1 MVQKLT
7 ESRFGISKLG
17 IPIEIRSLKN
27 KQPTE
32 SFWTGI
38 TGGGSGYAALLA
50 RGMSSVRYRTRLGD
64 LKNKQSTESLSV
76 ETVSTSQ
83 STCFLA
89 SFCFCDGSLCP
100 IHVFCATDNGFPQEK
115 VRLNSEPKRYKSVSL
130 AAKRSVLTLVDGDD
144 DDTSSAH
151 KIHFSS
157 VTEANGDD
165 CSASAFSTQVLG
177 PGNAVHRVAVL
188 FRL

>member
-1 MVQKLT
+1 M
-7 ESRFGISKLG
+7 
-17 IPIEIRSLKN
+17 
-27 KQPTE
+27 
-32 SFWTGI
+32 
-38 TGGGSGYAALLA
+38 
-50 RGMSSVRYRTRLGD
+50 
-64 LKNKQSTESLSV
+64 
-76 ETVSTSQ
+76 
-83 STCFLA
+83 
-89 SFCFCDGSLCP
+89 
-100 IHVFCATDNGFPQEK
+100 
-115 VRLNSEPKRYKSVSL
+115 RLNSEPKRYKSVSL